1 MNRTNRLRRL
11 TASLALLVFVC
22 ASGPLQSRSLAGQTV
37 ASQAPSV
44 QPRRDAHVIM
54 ISIDGLIPEYYIQP
68 SRLGLRVPNL
78 TKMKLGGAYA
88 EGVEGVFP
96 SVTYPAH
103 TTLITGVRPAT
114 HGILNNRIFEAPTEP
129 QTGEWYW
136 FSEALKSETLWS
148 MAKKAGLVTANVGWP
163 VTAGADIDYSV
174 PEIKDPSENPA
185 GARSRSRTLQY
196 STPGL
201 IEKAMVA
208 AGAGADTSTDGRRA
222 AISEYII
229 TNYKPNLMLI
239 HFIELD
245 GAHHDNGP
253 RSAAALPVAER
264 IDGYVGRVIEAA
276 RKAGI
281 FDQTTIFLVSDHGF
295 AEVNKK
301 YEPGVVLVKE
311 KLITLDPSGKP
322 ADWKAAAWGASGSCA
337 IVLKDPNDKETAAK
351 VTAIFTKIAAAE
363 KSPINRVLNQSDLKR
378 LGAIP
383 NALLMLDAAPGYA
396 FDGALTGP
404 ETHDSKNYRGTHG
417 QLPSRADMRSA
428 LIVYGATARVGS
440 RMSIV
445 RMVDI
450 APTVAAVLGLSFS
463 EAEGLPLAELLKPG
477 IIPPQTKPKRSSKK
491 EAKPGT

>member
-1 MNRTNRLRRL
+1 MRKILGWCKSVV
-11 TASLALLVFVC
+11 ALALAVC
-22 ASGPLQSRSLAGQTV
+22 ALTLLPAQSSGQPQAGQSATP
-37 ASQAPSV
+37 AAQA
-44 QPRRDAHVIM
+44 RRDAHVIM
-54 ISIDGLIPEYYIQP
+54 ISIDGLIPDYYLQA
-68 SRLGLRVPNL
+68 SRLGLSVPNL
-78 TKMKLGGAYA
+78 TKMRLAGAYA

-114 HGILNNRIFEAPTEP
+114 HGIINNRVFEAPTSP

-174 PEIKDPSENPA
+174 AEIKDPSESPA
-185 GARSRSRTLQY
+185 GDRSRKRTLQY

-201 IEKAMVA
+201 IEKALTA
-208 AGAGADTSTDGRRA
+208 AGTDRSTDGRRA

-229 TNYKPNLMLI
+229 ANYKPNLMLI

-245 GAHHDNGP
+245 GAHHDHGP

-264 IDGYVGRVIEAA
+264 MDAYLGRVLEAT

-281 FDQTTIFLVSDHGF
+281 FDKTTFFLVSDHGF
-295 AEVNKK
+295 AEVTRK

-311 KLITLDPSGKP
+311 KLITLGADGKP
-322 ADWKAAAWGASGSCA
+322 ADWKAAIWPAGGSCA
-337 IVLKDPNDKETAAK
+337 IVLKDPNDKETADK

-363 KSPINRVLNQSDLKR
+363 KGPINRVLNQADLRR

-383 NALLMLDAAPGYA
+383 NAVLMIDAAPGYS
-396 FDGALTGP
+396 FDDKLTGP
-404 ETHDSKNYRGTHG
+404 DNHEAKNYRGTHG
-417 QLPSRADMRSA
+417 QLPTRADMRSA
-428 LIVYGATARVGS
+428 LIVYGAAARAGA
-440 RMSIV
+440 RLSIA

-450 APTVAAVLGLSFS
+450 APTAAAVLGLSFQ
-463 EAEGLPLAELLKPG
+463 EAEGLPLSQLLKPG
-477 IIPPQTKPKRSSKK
+477 VITVQTQPKRSPKK
-491 EAKPGT
+491 RSRETSPPR